1 MERYSVVGA
10 PFDDDVIVR
19 PECNRYESCTNPGS
33 AYVFTRDDD
42 NKWTQ
47 SQSKLLAPDGDWRD
61 NFGKSVAIDKDTI
74 VVGVAWDDSV
84 PYQYSDMGTA
94 HVFVRNG
101 NSWKH
106 QARLT
111 NPHPYTYFKSAI
123 SLMEL
128 IIEICFAGSWY
139 LVSLDFYNM

>member
-1 MERYSVVGA
+1 MEIGGITLENQL
-10 PFDDDVIVR
+10 PLI
-19 PECNRYESCTNPGS
+19 
-33 AYVFTRDDD
+33 
-42 NKWTQ
+42 
-47 SQSKLLAPDGDWRD
+47 
-61 NFGKSVAIDKDTI
+61 KDTI

>member
-1 MERYSVVGA
+1 MKVRIWIPNCFVIFRNLERYSVVGA

-74 VVGVAWDDSV
+74 VYEYFLQLQ
-84 PYQYSDMGTA
+84 PQY
-94 HVFVRNG
+94 
-101 NSWKH
+101 
-106 QARLT
+106 
-111 NPHPYTYFKSAI
+111 
-123 SLMEL
+123 
-128 IIEICFAGSWY
+128 
-139 LVSLDFYNM
+139 